1 MKTNTNIYDQITSQI
16 MKQLENGIVPWQKP
30 WQNGTFMGCVSHTN
44 GKPYS
49 LLNQWLLNGK
59 AGEWLTY
66 KQIQAEGGRVKAGEK
81 ASTVVFWKYVNKVEE
96 RTKTKTTTDA
106 SGNVVEIEDTFEVVT
121 GKFPILKGYAVFH
134 IDQTEGIKPKYENKA
149 NEYEHEAIEEA
160 EVVIAGYVERDN
172 LRLFVEDSDKAFYRP
187 STDEVHVPK
196 MQQYKVCEEY
206 YSTLFHELTHS
217 TGHAKRLNRK
227 EVAGVSFFGDEN
239 YSREELVAEIGAA
252 FLCQTVGIKC
262 EKAFNNSIA
271 YLQGWLR
278 ALKNDKKLIVAAA
291 AKAEAAV
298 RYILNDK

>member
-1 MKTNTNIYDQITSQI
+1 MKATANIYDQITNQI
-16 MKQLENGIVPWQKP
+16 VKQMENGIVPWQKP
-30 WQNGTFMGCVSHTN
+30 WEHGTFMGCISHTS

-81 ASTVVFWKYVNKVEE
+81 ASTVVFWKYLDKVEKRE
-96 RTKTKTTTDA
+96 DEN
-106 SGNVVEIEDTFEVVT
+106 GNEIEVVT

-149 NEYEHEAIEEA
+149 KRYEHEACEEA
-160 EVVIAGYVERDN
+160 EKVIANYVKRDG
-172 LRLFVEDSDKAFYRP
+172 LKLFIEDSDRAYYRP
-187 STDEVHVPK
+187 STDEVHVPM

-206 YSTLFHELTHS
+206 YSTTFHELTHS
-217 TGHAKRLNRK
+217 TGHAKRLNRR
-227 EVAGVSFFGDEN
+227 ELAGMSFFGDEN
-239 YSREELVAEIGAA
+239 YSKEELTAEIGAA
-252 FLCQTVGIKC
+252 FLCQTVGLQC
-262 EKAFNNSIA
+262 EKAFENSVA

-291 AKAEAAV
+291 ARAEAAV
-298 RYILNDK
+298 NYILNGK

>member
-30 WQNGTFMGCVSHTN
+30 WRNGTFMGCISHTN

-81 ASTVVFWKYVNKVEE
+81 ASTVVFWKYIDKVETRE
-96 RTKTKTTTDA
+96 DEN
-106 SGNVVEIEDTFEVVT
+106 GNEIEVVT

-134 IDQTEGIKPKYENKA
+134 IDQTEGIKPKYEN
-149 NEYEHEAIEEA
+149 NPNGYEHEAIEEA
-160 EVVIAGYVERDN
+160 ENVIAGYVERDN
-172 LRLFVEDSDKAFYRP
+172 LKLFVEDSDKAFYRP
-187 STDEVHVPK
+187 SADEVHVPLMK
-196 MQQYKVCEEY
+196 QYKVREEY

-217 TGHAKRLNRK
+217 TGHEKRLNRR
-227 EVAGVSFFGDEN
+227 ELAGMSFFGDEN